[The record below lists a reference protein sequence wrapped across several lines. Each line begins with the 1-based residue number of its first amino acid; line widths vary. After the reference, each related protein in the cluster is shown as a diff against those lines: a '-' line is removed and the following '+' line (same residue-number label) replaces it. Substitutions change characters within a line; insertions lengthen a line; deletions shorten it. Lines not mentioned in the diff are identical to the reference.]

1 VNKIA
6 KGLVDPGKP
15 KQIETEKVI
24 KRKKEKRQIERKKE
38 R

>member
-15 KQIETEKVI
+15 KQIETEKVLI
-24 KRKKEKRQIERKKE
+24 KRERKKDK
-38 R
+38 